1 MNVGWVKQ
9 SDDRAGLHSIR
20 FGVFDLKFLALNLCV
35 LILAVPT
42 CKLSFPPT
50 HGLGG
55 PYP

>member
-42 CKLSFPPT
+42 
-50 HGLGG
+50 
-55 PYP
+55 